1 MALKQMISFG
11 REAGSEGNT
20 LYRNVATGLKRVERV
35 PNAALPRVLVFTLG
49 S

>member
-11 REAGSEGNT
+11 REAGSAGNT
-20 LYRNVATGLKRVERV
+20 LYRNVARGLKRVEKG